1 MADLC
6 TRFEKEYLPRKRPL
20 TQRGYRQQIA
30 TDILPELRRVKVA
43 AIGYADIDKLH
54 RDLSKR
60 APIHANRVLAL
71 LSKMLSL
78 AIRWGWRTDNPC
90 RGIERNQE
98 KKRRRYLTGE
108 ELLRLT
114 AALALHRDQQ
124 AANIVRLLLLTGARR
139 GEVLAAEWQ
148 QFNLEDGIWSKPGST
163 TKQRTDHIIPLSA
176 PARLLLTELREPGK
190 DGAEYVF
197 PGRVGGHRLEIKD
210 SWASICKSAGAS
222 PGCAFTTCGTH
233 SRVAWPTPA
242 LVCTSSAACS
252 DTRRRRRR
260 IDTRIC
266 WTILCARQ
274 PSALVQSSAEC
285 ADCAVEGRT
294 ECVNHATQGVVSFQS
309 IAQ

>member
-210 SWASICKSAGAS
+210 SVGVNLQIRRCITGLRVHDLRHSFASSLANAGIGLHVIGGLLGHSTPTTTHRYAHLLDDPLRAATERAGAIL
-222 PGCAFTTCGTH
+222 
-233 SRVAWPTPA
+233 SRV
-242 LVCTSSAACS
+242 
-252 DTRRRRRR
+252 RR
-260 IDTRIC
+260 
-266 WTILCARQ
+266 LCR
-274 PSALVQSSAEC
+274 
-285 ADCAVEGRT
+285 
-294 ECVNHATQGVVSFQS
+294 
-309 IAQ
+309 